1 MTDIAPFPRPSLS
14 LRNLRLSLPVA
25 RLAKGGVQLAQRV
38 GLAGLSDR
46 RLKSALD
53 LPVLAMDPAETGV
66 QTVRAQVSALA
77 GQADLADLFDLI
89 AQWDRTRAATPM
101 GRRKARIA
109 ADALRH
115 LALPGTPDHPVAAA
129 LTALNACASA
139 GDLVQAQAA
148 LDRFDAAE
156 FASPLL
162 AEAHYRLG
170 VALGDHA
177 AISLAHDDWA
187 DLDPGDDAVWASH
200 GAALLASGS
209 HAAVA
214 AAAAR
219 AEWQTERW
227 LGKGGYAL
235 FLLPV
240 MPHAPVLWD
249 RIDPERL
256 AAATLDLAR
265 HRHRDQ
271 GTVNRIAADWA
282 RLTDAAP
289 AEWRGLLRTSYR
301 QMLEESLN
309 TLLPAAWAM
318 PEPAARRRIA
328 EAFLPELRAGACLRA
343 TPAGLALC
351 DRSAP

>member
-1 MTDIAPFPRPSLS
+1 MTDTAPFPRPSLS
-14 LRNLRLSLPVA
+14 LRSLRLSLPVA
-25 RLAKGGVQLAQRV
+25 RLAQGGVQLAQRV

-53 LPVLAMDPAETGV
+53 VPVLATDPAEAAD
-66 QTVRAQVSALA
+66 QTVRAQVSAMA
-77 GQADLADLFDLI
+77 AQADLTALFDLV
-89 AQWDRTRAATPM
+89 AQWDSTRAATPM

-109 ADALRH
+109 ADALSR
-115 LALPGTPDHPVAAA
+115 LALPDIPDHPVAAA
-129 LTALNACASA
+129 LMALNATA
-139 GDLVQAQAA
+139 GDFALAQAA

-162 AEAHYRLG
+162 AEAHYRAS
-170 VALGDHA
+170 VTLGDGA
-177 AISLAHDDWA
+177 AIRLAHDDWA

-200 GAALLASGS
+200 GITLLAHGS
-209 HAAVA
+209 HADVA

-240 MPHAPVLWD
+240 MAHAPALWD

-271 GTVNRIAADWA
+271 GTVNRIAAGWA
-282 RLTDAAP
+282 RLSEAAP
-289 AEWRGLLRTSYR
+289 AEWRALLRTSYR

-309 TLLPAAWAM
+309 TLWPLAWGV
-318 PEPAARRRIA
+318 PEQAARRRIA
-328 EAFLPELRAGACLRA
+328 QAFLPELRAGACIRA

>member
-14 LRNLRLSLPVA
+14 LRPLRLSLPVS
-25 RLAKGGVQLAQRV
+25 RLAQSGMNLAQRF

-46 RLKSALD
+46 RLRTALD
-53 LPVLAMDPAETGV
+53 LPVLALDPAERAE

-77 GQADLADLFDLI
+77 GQADPAELFDLI
-89 AQWDRTRAATPM
+89 AQWDRNRAATPM

-109 ADALRH
+109 AESLGQ
-115 LALPGTPDHPVAAA
+115 LALHHPADHPVAAA
-129 LTALNACASA
+129 LGVLNARAAAS
-139 GDLVQAQAA
+139 DLALAQAA

-162 AEAHYRLG
+162 AEAHYRLS
-170 VALGDHA
+170 VALGDPA
-177 AISLAHDDWA
+177 AIRLAHDDWA

-200 GAALLASGS
+200 GATLLAYGS
-209 HAAVA
+209 PADVA

-227 LGKGGYAL
+227 LSKGGYAL
-235 FLLPV
+235 FLMPV
-240 MPHAPVLWD
+240 MHLAPFLWD

-271 GTVNRIAADWA
+271 GTINRLAAGCA
-282 RLTDAAP
+282 RLANTAP

-301 QMLEESLN
+301 QLLEESLN
-309 TLLPAAWAM
+309 TLLPGAWDL
-318 PEPAARRRIA
+318 PEQVARRRIA
-328 EAFLPELRAGACLRA
+328 EAFMPELRAGACLRA

-351 DRSAP
+351 DRSAS